1 MLICRLQ
8 EWLTIIL
15 RAVLHA
21 KMLVLI
27 DDLIAY
33 LKRPYLARIPE
44 KVERPFNLVFKLAF
58 ICIIAGIGCGM
69 LTGILIGLKIIPDP
83 GPSVMDHKKMS
94 KVLLFV
100 MAVVWAPL
108 TEELLFRAQLRR
120 FTASIA
126 FIALSC
132 GAVLSAIVQ
141 TDWAF
146 LVSPFIFIILY
157 LVYRYNL
164 SRSITLKF
172 EFWKRI
178 FPWHFHLTAICFSLV
193 HLSNYEKG
201 IGLLPLGILY
211 TLPQLAVGLVLGY
224 TRMNYGLKYSFV
236 LHAMYNF
243 FPVLLFLSKY

>member
-1 MLICRLQ
+1 MLG
-8 EWLTIIL
+8 
-15 RAVLHA
+15 
-21 KMLVLI
+21 LV
-27 DDLIAY
+27 DDLTNY
-33 LKRPYLARIPE
+33 LKRPYLVRIPE
-44 KVERPFNLVFKLAF
+44 KVDKPFNLLLKLAF
-58 ICIIAGIGCGM
+58 ICIVVGIGCGM
-69 LTGILIGLKIIPDP
+69 FTGMLIGLKLIPDP

-94 KVLLFV
+94 KILLFI

-108 TEELLFRAQLRR
+108 SEELLFRAQLRR

-126 FIALSC
+126 FISLSC
-132 GAVLSAIVQ
+132 GAFLSALIQ
-141 TDWAF
+141 TDWAY

-157 LVYRYNL
+157 FVYRYNL
-164 SRSITLKF
+164 ARSITLKF
-172 EFWKRI
+172 EFWERI

-224 TRMNYGLKYSFV
+224 ARMNYGLKYSFA